1 VRAWLALGG
10 QEFLVQPGAAASQG
24 WNTWSWEVSKTLQ
37 AVHAQGVRLSMDD
50 FGTGYSSLSYLRRL
64 PVSELKLDRSFVAD
78 LENDEAAQA
87 LSNAIL
93 GIGRSL
99 HLTVVAEGVETGAQN
114 TILRE
119 QGYPVAQGYLF
130 SRPLPADAFERW
142 MQDGAISPAMPTKS
156 NNK

>member
-1 VRAWLALGG
+1 VRCALIRAVAEFARGIDSWL
-10 QEFLVQPGAAASQG
+10 
-24 WNTWSWEVSKTLQ
+24 
-37 AVHAQGVRLSMDD
+37 
-50 FGTGYSSLSYLRRL
+50 
-64 PVSELKLDRSFVAD
+64 
-78 LENDEAAQA
+78 
-87 LSNAIL
+87 
-93 GIGRSL
+93 
-99 HLTVVAEGVETGAQN
+99 VAEGVETGAQN